1 MNVKKKRLATDL
13 EMICHIYNL
22 FRMDGYFQLEENRD
36 GYFQLEEHSHDWVN
50 RKKSHLSKLF
60 HNTHKL
66 IFEFLKFI

>member
-22 FRMDGYFQLEENRD
+22 FRMN

-66 IFEFLKFI
+66 IFELLKFI